1 MSQKTDRIQ
10 NRNIYMYDDL
20 IISLMAKKIKSVKVL
35 HFDESTEKGARIQ
48 QASIFIEIEGEKPK
62 LIQGTQVLKGDVN
75 GNHTINY
82 TIFDG
87 KNIGKATYS
96 INTMEKNINDSKLKI
111 VGISEGKACCGN
123 SKPIDTTLVVSN
135 KTYSS
140 NDPSIQCDICQ
151 ALVKEICEEL
161 ADGIPSDEICADVC
175 VAGAGDICLL
185 FVETLIGY
193 LICLSICASLC
204 ALAIEEITDYGCSV
218 GAEYICQKV
227 GVC

>member
-87 KNIGKATYS
+87 KILGKQHT
-96 INTMEKNINDSKLKI
+96 
-111 VGISEGKACCGN
+111 
-123 SKPIDTTLVVSN
+123 P
-135 KTYSS
+135 
-140 NDPSIQCDICQ
+140 
-151 ALVKEICEEL
+151 
-161 ADGIPSDEICADVC
+161 
-175 VAGAGDICLL
+175 
-185 FVETLIGY
+185 
-193 LICLSICASLC
+193 
-204 ALAIEEITDYGCSV
+204 
-218 GAEYICQKV
+218 
-227 GVC
+227 